1 MTYLKQSRNKLKQ
14 RGRPFAAGLKTVPC
28 FTGYKMEDKRPYE
41 EDDGRVIADMSGI
54 EKQPLFFPSADSIKR
69 VKENRSDFAEPP
81 VKSVSSGP
89 ENLDNE
95 GRRAMIA
102 GALSAMLL
110 VGGLL
115 AAAFA
120 AIILIIGHLH

>member
-110 VGGLL
+110 IGGLL

>member
-14 RGRPFAAGLKTVPC
+14 RGRPFAAGLKTVLC

>member
-81 VKSVSSGP
+81 VRSVSSGP

-110 VGGLL
+110 IGGLL

>member
-95 GRRAMIA
+95 GRQAMIA

>member
-89 ENLDNE
+89 ENIDNE